1 MLNLSPHDGMSQHL
15 IIRTPGSWLPTS
27 MTQCWPVVCPLV
39 STTDG
44 TGATAGWLGMIIYV
58 IYVILIHLKFI
69 NSYFFGSPA
78 QRQDPAIRIQSS
90 ALSRSVSSSEIQEVS
105 IVMVKSPI
113 AGWFVMENPMNIWMI
128 WGEPP
133 YLFSIYNYIYPPVN

>member
-58 IYVILIHLKFI
+58 IYVILIHLIYKLI
-69 NSYFFGSPA
+69 FFGLSGTEIRSSDQNSEFSSIQVGLI
-78 QRQDPAIRIQSS
+78 QRNPGGFHRHGKVPNSWMVCSWKMDD
-90 ALSRSVSSSEIQEVS
+90 LGGTS
-105 IVMVKSPI
+105 I
-113 AGWFVMENPMNIWMI
+113 FV
-128 WGEPP
+128 
-133 YLFSIYNYIYPPVN
+133 FYI